1 MRKGLCCGDGFLH
14 QNKGGCSVF
23 EESTFSCDAFSML
36 VHQELEFCPSQQV
49 YALNDGRP
57 VFLLARTSK

>member
-1 MRKGLCCGDGFLH
+1 MRKGLCCGDRTTTFILM
-14 QNKGGCSVF
+14 KKTVF